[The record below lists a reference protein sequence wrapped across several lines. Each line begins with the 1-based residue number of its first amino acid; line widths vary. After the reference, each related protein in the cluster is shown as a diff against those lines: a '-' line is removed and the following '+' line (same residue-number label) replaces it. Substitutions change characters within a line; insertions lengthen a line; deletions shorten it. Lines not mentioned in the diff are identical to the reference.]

1 MRRMTE
7 ESDDERMTRLSKDR
21 YERPL
26 PRRFYK
32 TVSIADD
39 NTILLDG
46 RVVKTPMKAVLRLPT
61 RGLAEAVVKEWE
73 AQDKFI
79 NPGTMPVTR
88 YANTALDR
96 AASERNSVLDEIARY
111 AGSDLVCYRADRPPA
126 LVQLQKLHW
135 NPILTFAHKTLGAEI
150 SATIGVVHMEQPP
163 MAVAKLRDAA
173 ATLDNYRITA
183 LFNLTTLTGSALLSL
198 MLIHRAIS
206 PEVAWAAA
214 HVDEDYQI
222 AEWGWDDEA
231 RARRAGRRQ
240 DFDGLVTFINL
251 L

>member
-1 MRRMTE
+1 
-7 ESDDERMTRLSKDR
+7 
-21 YERPL
+21 
-26 PRRFYK
+26 
-32 TVSIADD
+32 
-39 NTILLDG
+39 
-46 RVVKTPMKAVLRLPT
+46 
-61 RGLAEAVVKEWE
+61 
-73 AQDKFI
+73 
-79 NPGTMPVTR
+79 
-88 YANTALDR
+88 
-96 AASERNSVLDEIARY
+96 
-111 AGSDLVCYRADRPPA
+111 
-126 LVQLQKLHW
+126 
-135 NPILTFAHKTLGAEI
+135 
-150 SATIGVVHMEQPP
+150 
-163 MAVAKLRDAA
+163 MAIAKLRDAA